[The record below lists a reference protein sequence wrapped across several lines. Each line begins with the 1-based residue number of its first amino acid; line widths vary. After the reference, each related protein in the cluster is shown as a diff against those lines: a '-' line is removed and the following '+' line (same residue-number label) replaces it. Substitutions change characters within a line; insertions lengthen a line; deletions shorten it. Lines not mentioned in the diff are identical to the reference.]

1 MFFFFLKILVQNEC
15 LSSDIYK
22 RLDAEESDDETREAQ
37 FAFHSQD
44 LNFFK
49 NSIVTSKAA
58 AADENTNWTMTELQH
73 WALVVH
79 FPKGEKNE
87 EKIYKFEAGKNQ
99 KGFLGYNRVKNVDYN
114 EFDRAMYFGTAVT
127 SPRKLL
133 EIAEEISPKGKI
145 LYSVWKNNCQT
156 WTKTFL
162 NKVSEHNPQGSP
174 DLYQSLQA
182 KLFAQTK
189 SGLFNITEQVLKRTG
204 IPII

>member
-1 MFFFFLKILVQNEC
+1 MFFLFENSRSNKC
-15 LSSDIYK
+15 LSTDIYK
-22 RLDAEESDDETREAQ
+22 VLNAEESDDETRNAQ

-44 LNFFK
+44 LNLFK
-49 NSIVTSKAA
+49 ISTVTSKSTALN
-58 AADENTNWTMTELQH
+58 ENTNWTMTELQH

-79 FPKGEKNE
+79 FSKGEKNV
-87 EKIYKFEAGKNQ
+87 EKIYKFEAGRDDD
-99 KGFLGYNRVKNVDYN
+99 GYLEYSRHENIDYN